1 MLKKT
6 VKLIVF
12 SSVTQSC
19 PTFCKPM
26 DFSMPDFPVHHQIPE
41 LAQSHVRLWDLMDCG
56 TPGPSLFSRVGSNSR
71 LLSWLCYRTISSF
84 ASPFSF
90 PSIRIFSNESA
101 LRIRWPKYWSFSFS
115 TSPSNEYSVLISFKI
130 DWLDPAVQGTLK
142 SLLQCHSINSLLLS
156 LLSGLTLTSIH
167 DYWKNYSFR

>member
-41 LAQSHVRLWDLMDCG
+41 LAQSHVHRIDNAIQ
-56 TPGPSLFSRVGSNSR
+56 PSHPL
-71 LLSWLCYRTISSF
+71 
-84 ASPFSF
+84 SF
-90 PSIRIFSNESA
+90 PSPSAFNFS
-101 LRIRWPKYWSFSFS
+101 WH
-115 TSPSNEYSVLISFKI
+115 
-130 DWLDPAVQGTLK
+130 QGL
-142 SLLQCHSINSLLLS
+142 
-156 LLSGLTLTSIH
+156 
-167 DYWKNYSFR
+167 F